1 MAMRARAG
9 TTIVAAWLL
18 VVAAP
23 AAAGP
28 AVGPREAVET
38 ALTQVLSLAQD
49 GAASGAST
57 ADRLAQ
63 MRRIARETFDFDEI
77 AQRSLSRHWQ
87 ARTPEEQAEFV
98 TLFRDLLERSYLTQ
112 VEACS
117 GETIT
122 FTGESVEGGLA
133 TVRSKVVTGRGTEIP
148 LDYRMH
154 VSDGHWRIYDVVVG
168 GWSFI
173 ASYRSQFD
181 RVIRVESYAA
191 LRDRLRK
198 KSFDHAVA
206 EGRPE
211 S

>member
-1 MAMRARAG
+1 MRTRTV

-18 VVAAP
+18 VAAP

-28 AVGPREAVET
+28 AVGPRETAET

-49 GAASGAST
+49 GAASGASA
-57 ADRLAQ
+57 ADRLAEI
-63 MRRIARETFDFDEI
+63 RRIARETFDFDEI
-77 AQRSLSRHWQ
+77 ARRSLARHWQ

-117 GETIT
+117 GETIK
-122 FTGESVEGGLA
+122 FVGESVEGDLA

-148 LDYRMH
+148 VDYRML
-154 VSDGHWRIYDVVVG
+154 VRDGRWRIYDVVVG

-181 RVIRVESYAA
+181 RVIRVESYRA
-191 LRDRLRK
+191 LHDRLQK
-198 KSFDHAVA
+198 KSFDHVVA
-206 EGRPE
+206 ESRQE

>member
-1 MAMRARAG
+1 MRTRAG

-18 VVAAP
+18 VAAP

-38 ALTQVLSLAQD
+38 ALTQVLSLAQH

-57 ADRLAQ
+57 SDRLAEI
-63 MRRIARETFDFDEI
+63 RRISRETFDFDEV
-77 AQRSLSRHWQ
+77 ARRSLARHWQ
-87 ARTPEEQAEFV
+87 ALRPEERVEFV

-154 VSDGHWRIYDVVVG
+154 VRDGRWRIYDVVVG

-198 KSFDHAVA
+198 KTFDHAVA